1 MNNKALAVTLIPIA
15 LAVIAGA
22 LIPVQGSSGAA
33 LGRYVGHPVWAA
45 ATSLSIAVLALVV
58 SALLMKLPAP
68 QVAQAI
74 KAPWWV
80 WVGGITGAIYV
91 VTSLVLIPKVGAATF
106 IVSVIGGQ
114 MIAALVLDHFGLL
127 GLPVKPVTIN
137 RVVGIAVIFAGIL
150 IATMGPRLPGP
161 GNPGASSGHGADS
174 AADSHAKAW
183 PNDLDGGQ
191 S

>member
-1 MNNKALAVTLIPIA
+1 MTNKALAVTLIPIA

-58 SALLMKLPAP
+58 SGLLMKLPAP
-68 QVAQAI
+68 QFAQAI

-91 VTSLVLIPKVGAATF
+91 VTSLVLIPRVGAAAF

-127 GLPVKPVTIN
+127 GLPVKPVTLT
-137 RVVGIAVIFAGIL
+137 RVAGIAVIFAGIL
-150 IATMGPRLPGP
+150 IATMGSRPASPTTPAAASGP
-161 GNPGASSGHGADS
+161 NSYSPVDS
-174 AADSHAKAW
+174 RGKA
-183 PNDLDGGQ
+183 
-191 S
+191 